1 MDDDDEHNDDEE
13 LVRTPPSSHHPSEDE
28 AGDSDVMIPVKA
40 KPQRNAKKAVIKK
53 TTNGTS
59 KR

>member
-1 MDDDDEHNDDEE
+1 MADEQEDANDDE

-28 AGDSDVMIPVKA
+28 AEVDEVEKA
-40 KPQRNAKKAVIKK
+40 AKSRSGGRKAARKA
-53 TTNGTS
+53 TTG

>member
-1 MDDDDEHNDDEE
+1 MDDDDDNNDDEE

-28 AGDSDVMIPVKA
+28 GGFSDVSPVKA
-40 KPQRNAKKAVIKK
+40 KPRNAKKAATKK
-53 TTNGTS
+53 TANGAS